1 MKQRVITGVLL
12 AIIFIVAILFINTIA
27 FPIFLALLSGIAVWE
42 VEKAVGLRNK
52 LIMVFSI
59 AVGICIPFIFEFGVS
74 VPMGAFGGLYVV
86 AILILMLLQ
95 YEKTRFQEAVIS
107 IFASICIPY
116 AFSVM
121 IIFRDIDEYVEGY
134 SKVEGFYFLIFA
146 VFASWMTDIFAYFI
160 GSKFGKHKLCPNIS
174 PKKSVEGAIGGIAG
188 ALLLNVLL
196 LLVFKKFVF
205 EDEAHL
211 SYIGVAILSVVL
223 SVVSM
228 FGDLA
233 ASTVKRNFGIK
244 DFGKLLPGHGG
255 IMDRFDSALFVLPV
269 LYSLVYIVN
278 MF

>member
-1 MKQRVITGVLL
+1 MKQRVITGVLF
-12 AIIFIVAILFINTIA
+12 AIIFIVAILLINTIA
-27 FPIFLALLSGIAVWE
+27 FPIFLALLSGIAIWE
-42 VEKAVGLRNK
+42 IEKAVGLKNK
-52 LIMVFSI
+52 LIIVFSI
-59 AVGICIPFIFEFGVS
+59 AVGVCIPFLFEFGVS
-74 VPMGAFGGLYVV
+74 VPIGAFGGLYVV

-95 YEKTRFQEAVIS
+95 YNKTRFQEAVIS
-107 IFASICIPY
+107 IFASVCIPY

-121 IIFRDIDEYVEGY
+121 IIFRDIDKYVEGY
-134 SKVEGFYFLIFA
+134 SKDEGFYFLIFA
-146 VFASWMTDIFAYFI
+146 VFASWMTDIFAYFV

-188 ALLLNVLL
+188 AVLLNVLL
-196 LLVFKKFVF
+196 LFVFKKFIF
-205 EDEAHL
+205 EGEARL
-211 SYIGVAILSVVL
+211 SYIGVALLSVVL

-269 LYSLVYIVN
+269 LYSLVYFVN

>member
-1 MKQRVITGVLL
+1 MKQRVITGVLF
-12 AIIFIVAILFINTIA
+12 AIIFIVAILLINTIA
-27 FPIFLALLSGIAVWE
+27 FPIFLSLLSAIAVWE
-42 VEKAVGLRNK
+42 VEKAVGLKNK

-59 AVGICIPFIFEFGVS
+59 AVGVCIPFMVEFGVS
-74 VPMGAFGGLYVV
+74 IPIGAFGGLYVV

-95 YEKTRFQEAVIS
+95 YDKTRFHEAVIS
-107 IFASICIPY
+107 IFASVCIPY

-121 IIFRDIDEYVEGY
+121 IIFRDIDEYVDGY

-146 VFASWMTDIFAYFI
+146 VFASWMTDIFAYFV
-160 GSKFGKHKLCPNIS
+160 GSKFGKHKLCPKIS
-174 PKKSVEGAIGGIAG
+174 PKKSVEGAIGGVLG
-188 ALLLNVLL
+188 AVLLNVLL
-196 LLVFKKFVF
+196 LFIFKKFFF
-205 EDEAHL
+205 ESGTGL
-211 SYIGVAILSVVL
+211 SYLGVALLSVVL

-269 LYSLVYIVN
+269 LYSLVYFVN
-278 MF
+278 LF

>member
-1 MKQRVITGVLL
+1 MKQRVITGVLF
-12 AIIFIVAILFINTIA
+12 AIIFIVAIIFINTIA

>member
-1 MKQRVITGVLL
+1 MKQRVITGVLF

-42 VEKAVGLRNK
+42 VEKAVGLKNK
-52 LIMVFSI
+52 LIMAFSI
-59 AVGICIPFIFEFGVS
+59 AVSISIPFGFEFGVS
-74 VPMGAFGGLYVV
+74 VPIGAVGGLYVV
-86 AILILMLLQ
+86 VILILMLLQ
-95 YEKTRFQEAVIS
+95 YDKTRFHEAVIS
-107 IFASICIPY
+107 IFSSVCIPC

-121 IIFRDIDEYVEGY
+121 IIFRDIDEYIDGY

-146 VFASWMTDIFAYFI
+146 VFASWMTDIFAYFV

-174 PKKSVEGAIGGIAG
+174 PKKSVEGAIGGIVG
-188 ALLLNVLL
+188 AVLLNVLL
-196 LLVFKKFVF
+196 LFVFKKTVF
-205 EDEAHL
+205 ENDAHL
-211 SYIGVAILSVVL
+211 SYIGVALLSVVL

-228 FGDLA
+228 CGDLA
-233 ASTVKRNFGIK
+233 ASTIKRNFGIK

-269 LYSLVYIVN
+269 LYSLVYFEN